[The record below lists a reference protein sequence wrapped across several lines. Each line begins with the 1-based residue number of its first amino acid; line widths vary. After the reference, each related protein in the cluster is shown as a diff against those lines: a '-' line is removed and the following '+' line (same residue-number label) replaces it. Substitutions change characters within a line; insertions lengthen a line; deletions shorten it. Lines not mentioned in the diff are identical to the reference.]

1 MDDKILVAIV
11 AASAAILGGIIQKA
25 FDLISNW
32 QKTKQERSKGL
43 QNIQKEVYW
52 DFFLALQKLMNNKTN
67 EKLLQNSRK
76 V

>member
-32 QKTKQERSKGL
+32 QKTKQARSQGL

-52 DFFLALQKLMNNKTN
+52 DFFFSSAKIN
-67 EKLLQNSRK
+67 E
-76 V
+76 